1 MNYQAGYYPEHSGVP
16 YGAPQPQYG
25 TPQAQ
30 YQAQYG
36 GGAPQPQYG
45 AAQQPYGVPQGAP
58 SLLDPTLLRAARH
71 IYRSF
76 YEANPDITQRPL
88 GVALNRY
95 NYRGKLI
102 FGRKPVLLPQEC
114 FIPVEHIQA
123 ELY

>member
-1 MNYQAGYYPEHSGVP
+1 MNYQAGYHPEQSGAPYGASQVP
-16 YGAPQPQYG
+16 YGAPQPQY
-25 TPQAQ
+25 A
-30 YQAQYG
+30 A
-36 GGAPQPQYG
+36 PQYG
-45 AAQQPYGVPQGAP
+45 AAYPGMPQGMPQGAP